1 MTQLAYKNAL
11 IAQQL
16 AGNTP
21 AWRIVCRPGHQLWHQ
36 MATND
41 ALVSQLCQN
50 FHDYG
55 RTHGWQWISG
65 FAGNSGPQGMGFPL
79 IAGTKN
85 ATNCGG
91 FNASVRWIASN
102 ILNLDNTVFTNQGA
116 TTPEN
121 FITRI
126 HTTVID
132 AAWTGNVRTIKTDFA
147 TLGAYK
153 FSGHSW
159 NKLVGGQHYDATTNT
174 LGFANKKALFWCTL
188 DPTQNRCYVVTQRRA
203 FIRGPAPHYCIP
215 ATLLKEH
222 RKQFPRKHVGPLESG
237 VPNVTKSFIDGLPDQ
252 TGPGGD
258 WPAFLLVSGAHLPPG
273 FVANYI
279 IRRPREL

>member
-16 AGNTP
+16 GGNTP
-21 AWRIVCRPGHQLWHQ
+21 AWKIVCRPGHQLWHH

-55 RTHGWQWISG
+55 RTHGWQWVTD
-65 FAGNSGPQGMGFPL
+65 MGRNRDGRPL
-79 IAGTKN
+79 IAGTMN

-102 ILNLDNTVFTNQGA
+102 ILNLDNAVFTNQGA
-116 TTPEN
+116 TTSDS
-121 FITRI
+121 FITRV

-132 AAWTGNVRTIKTDFA
+132 AAWAGTVRTIRSDFA

-153 FSGHSW
+153 FTNHSW
-159 NKLVGGQHYDATTNT
+159 NKLVVGGQHYDATTNNV
-174 LGFANKKALFWCTL
+174 GFANKNALYWCTL
-188 DPTQNRCYVVTQRRA
+188 DKSTPARIKSRSFLVTQQRA
-203 FIRGPAPHYCIP
+203 YVRGPAPHYCVP

-222 RKQFPRKHVGPLESG
+222 RKQFPRKHVGQLESG
-237 VPNVTKSFIDGLPDQ
+237 VPNVTQSFIDGLPDT
-252 TGPGGD
+252 TGPGN
-258 WPAFLLVSGAHLPPG
+258 WPAFLLVSSAHLPAD
-273 FVANYI
+273 FVTNY
-279 IRRPREL
+279 L